1 MTKYS
6 SLPFNTYIKR
16 SLCEIKDFF
25 EILKCVDKFHINY
38 THVFIHK
45 IYIGTSTCICA
56 YIGVHKIYTY
66 M

>member
-38 THVFIHK
+38 TLLPQK
-45 IYIGTSTCICA
+45 LKLYTCI
-56 YIGVHKIYTY
+56 YT
-66 M
+66 